1 MYTYMFIHVYIHIH
15 TYIKSDFKNNIFT
28 LIPSISIHSHRIH
41 FCFPPFHICTSSSP
55 GSNNLKIFTQ
65 YLNDLELLCPHHNK
79 KIISSRKSSKKKKRK
94 KKGFRFVCNP
104 SLLPLSTQDEGKQ
117 IVSISYLDSL
127 LPFNIGTIYIQSGS
141 FVSVD

>member
-1 MYTYMFIHVYIHIH
+1 MHIYIHKLMYTYMFIHVYIHIH

-79 KIISSRKSSKKKKRK
+79 KIISSRKSSKKKKK
-94 KKGFRFVCNP
+94 KEERVQICLQ
-104 SLLPLSTQDEGKQ
+104 SLPLT
-117 IVSISYLDSL
+117 SL
-127 LPFNIGTIYIQSGS
+127 YTR
-141 FVSVD
+141 